1 MFSESMLPNT
11 FDISYHISLSE
22 NYDYC
27 KEVFIQLTKTID
39 RDGIG
44 DFTKWLLETDFLI
57 APASTKY
64 HGAEKGGLLR
74 HSLNVYKNLLFLA
87 RGRNYSVDTIK
98 IVSLFHDICKA
109 NFYTVSKRNVKN
121 EITGKW
127 EKQDYY
133 TFDEQFPY
141 GSHGGKSVY
150 LLLSHGL
157 KLTDEEAVAINNHMG
172 GWDVTNYH
180 NPSKAFEKYPLAVY
194 LHIADMM
201 ATYLDE

>member
-1 MFSESMLPNT
+1 MFEYSIT
-11 FDISYHISLSE
+11 KD
-22 NYDYC
+22 YDYQ
-27 KEVFIQLTKTID
+27 KSTFISIAEKINRQ
-39 RDGIG
+39 GIK
-44 DFTKWLLETDFLI
+44 DIMQWLINETDFFE

-64 HGAEKGGLLR
+64 HGAVKGGLLF
-74 HSLNVYKNLLFLA
+74 HSLNVYKNLLFLS
-87 RGRNYSVDTIK
+87 GKTEYSLDTIK

-180 NPSKAFEKYPLAVY
+180 NPSKAFEKYPLALY